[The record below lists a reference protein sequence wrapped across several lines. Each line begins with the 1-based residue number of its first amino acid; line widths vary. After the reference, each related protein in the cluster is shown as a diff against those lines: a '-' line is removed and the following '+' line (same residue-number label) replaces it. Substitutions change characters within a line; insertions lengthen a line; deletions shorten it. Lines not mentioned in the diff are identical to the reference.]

1 MLSYTGYIP
10 IWLPLFNLSTN
21 GLTSLLGI
29 RTQVVQ
35 TQFLSD
41 LCHGSDM
48 GIQKSVSGFEIGL
61 VTVCL
66 KVLNFDPYQMNDMD
80 VKIFIGMFIDSYW
93 FYPSLEWSVLTHTHI
108 FKWNGFELSS
118 V

>member
-1 MLSYTGYIP
+1 M
-10 IWLPLFNLSTN
+10 PLFNLSTN

-48 GIQKSVSGFEIGL
+48 RIQKSVSGFEIGL

-80 VKIFIGMFIDSYW
+80 VKIFIGMFIDSTQ
-93 FYPSLEWSVLTHTHI
+93 V
-108 FKWNGFELSS
+108 WNDQF
-118 V
+118 